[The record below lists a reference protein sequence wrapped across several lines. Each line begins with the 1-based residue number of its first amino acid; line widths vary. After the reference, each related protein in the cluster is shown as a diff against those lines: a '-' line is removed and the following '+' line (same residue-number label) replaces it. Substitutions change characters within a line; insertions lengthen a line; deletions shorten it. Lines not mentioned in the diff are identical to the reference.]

1 MNAMLLVLCFS
12 DSVTLQDAPKP
23 ATVKQIKDAIDW
35 SKVPNLTGATKV
47 TSYFSQHSYVAP
59 GTFAQAAQ
67 FYREQL
73 PKLGWMEDTSIPD
86 EGQKEYLSVNFEK
99 NGMRLGVSGYRSKPD
114 DPMTITLSI
123 GGNVDARQWPRLDDA
138 QVKTSYKTGVVYL
151 TKKSPEEFT
160 AFCRKFMKEQ
170 GWTEQK
176 EDGAETWAKEGRHVL
191 SFNQNAIK
199 ATLVAAKEKDGG
211 YLVSYVSYVQSE
223 LSAEDAREVM
233 GQAQAKP
240 ATLAEA
246 RQVIDISK
254 LPRMEKAAKRQRD
267 EKLLALP
274 IGTSYEIPDAAG
286 EVVKFYRQL
295 LKDQGCTELPAI
307 MESDTNAI
315 LYFEKA
321 GFLLGLNVSHEKK
334 EGKTSVSL
342 INYGNVDL
350 VKLPAPP
357 GAKLLPMRMEHVNL
371 DTTLTVAEAFA
382 FYRKELVKLGW
393 KEASSNEYSVK
404 FTQNAIELDI
414 EIQVDTN
421 KKTSVGLGT
430 RMR

>member
-1 MNAMLLVLCFS
+1 
-12 DSVTLQDAPKP
+12 
-23 ATVKQIKDAIDW
+23 
-35 SKVPNLTGATKV
+35 
-47 TSYFSQHSYVAP
+47 
-59 GTFAQAAQ
+59 
-67 FYREQL
+67 
-73 PKLGWMEDTSIPD
+73 
-86 EGQKEYLSVNFEK
+86 
-99 NGMRLGVSGYRSKPD
+99 
-114 DPMTITLSI
+114 
-123 GGNVDARQWPRLDDA
+123 
-138 QVKTSYKTGVVYL
+138 
-151 TKKSPEEFT
+151 
-160 AFCRKFMKEQ
+160 
-170 GWTEQK
+170 
-176 EDGAETWAKEGRHVL
+176 
-191 SFNQNAIK
+191 
-199 ATLVAAKEKDGG
+199 
-211 YLVSYVSYVQSE
+211 
-223 LSAEDAREVM
+223 
-233 GQAQAKP
+233 AKP

-274 IGTSYEIPDAAG
+274 IGTSYEVPDAAG

-342 INYGNVDL
+342 INYGNVDP